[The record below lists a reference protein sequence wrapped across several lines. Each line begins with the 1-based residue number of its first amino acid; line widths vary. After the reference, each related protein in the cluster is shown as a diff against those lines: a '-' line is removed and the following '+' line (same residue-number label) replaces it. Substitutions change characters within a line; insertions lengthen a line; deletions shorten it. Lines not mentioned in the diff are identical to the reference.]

1 MTPDERDKER
11 QDRIVLAAVMF
22 LWGVILTACAIA
34 IAFGLAFHR
43 R

>member
-1 MTPDERDKER
+1 VTPDERDKER
-11 QDRIVLAAVMF
+11 QDKYVLAAVMF
-22 LWGVILTACAIA
+22 LWGVILTAVSIA